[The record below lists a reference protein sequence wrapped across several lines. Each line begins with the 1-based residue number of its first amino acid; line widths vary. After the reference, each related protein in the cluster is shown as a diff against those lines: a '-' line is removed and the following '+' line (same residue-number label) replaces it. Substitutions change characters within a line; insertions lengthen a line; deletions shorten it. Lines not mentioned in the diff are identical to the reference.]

1 MGYLSLMQW
10 NAIIIWSNIILYIK
24 HWLRQNMRMKILN
37 IRNTHGISPTGEL
50 WAVFGED
57 LGENL
62 SHHNSTA
69 LYFGN
74 KSLQY
79 NDIYI
84 VEFMLLCL
92 LDFEL
97 TKRYPIAR
105 PYGRAMGYLL

>member
-1 MGYLSLMQW
+1 MASHQQVSYGLSLVRIW
-10 NAIIIWSNIILYIK
+10 EKIYRII
-24 HWLRQNMRMKILN
+24 
-37 IRNTHGISPTGEL
+37 
-50 WAVFGED
+50 
-57 LGENL
+57 
-62 SHHNSTA
+62 TA
-69 LYFGN
+69 LLCILEK